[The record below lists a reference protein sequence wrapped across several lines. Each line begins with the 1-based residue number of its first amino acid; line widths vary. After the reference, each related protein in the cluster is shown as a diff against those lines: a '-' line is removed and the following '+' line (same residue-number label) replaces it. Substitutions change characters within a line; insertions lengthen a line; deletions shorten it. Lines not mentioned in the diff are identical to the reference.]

1 MDSIKQA
8 LICAS
13 VDSRKQRRTRLKRKL
28 KSQTEEEY
36 YCLFGMQYDNLP
48 TLFKKDSESVPSG
61 GAKIVLLSVITE
73 TDIQSETHN

>member
-36 YCLFGMQYDNLP
+36 YFGMQYDNLP

-61 GAKIVLLSVITE
+61 GAKIVPLSVITE